1 MDQVPALTDPSEV
14 MVLQDLYKSLNQPPQ
29 LVGWNLMS
37 GADPCKESWKGISCS
52 GSSVVSIQLSG
63 LDLNGSL
70 GGNLGGLL
78 NLKQLDVS
86 HNQIE
91 GEIPSS
97 LPPNAAHIDLS
108 FNKFN
113 QNTTLLLKPMEYLE
127 HLNLSHNSLSG
138 TIGDVFSGFPN
149 LKRMDLSCNRLE
161 GDLPSSF
168 KNLTNLNELFS
179 HINMLTGSVD
189 VLAHLPLHVLNIQSN
204 YFGGVVPDQIKDIP
218 DRRLEFN
225 RFYSPYLRRK
235 RRNGRHQ
242 SPCFSSCTH
251 EGEMVPSLD
260 N

>member
-1 MDQVPALTDPSEV
+1 MDQAAALTDLSEV
-14 MVLQDLYKSLNQPPQ
+14 VVLQDLYKSLNQPPQ

-63 LDLNGSL
+63 LDLKGSL
-70 GGNLGGLL
+70 GGNLGNLL

-86 HNQIE
+86 HNHIE

-149 LKRMDLSCNRLE
+149 LKRMYDLLALLFWDLSYNCLE

-168 KNLTNLNELFS
+168 KNLTNLNELFL
-179 HINMLTGSVD
+179 HRNMLRGSVD
-189 VLAHLPLHVLNIQSN
+189 VLAHLPLHVLHIHSN
-204 YFGGVVPDQIKDIP
+204 YFSGVVPNQIKDIP
-218 DRRLEFN
+218 DRRKN
-225 RFYSPYLRRK
+225 WSRR
-235 RRNGRHQ
+235 
-242 SPCFSSCTH
+242 SI
-251 EGEMVPSLD
+251 
-260 N
+260 